1 MRFLT
6 IRSRNTPS
14 SYWLRQNNMKA
25 FFKKHLKLHIWLAVD
40 LILLALYFGLR
51 GNRTWMNALTRRF
64 TTPLKHSIGKLCY
77 LTDVSVMEILY
88 GLAAVGV
95 IVYLAWSAVSIIRA
109 KERRDRAYHMILG
122 AVNIGLTVYAVF
134 CLMWGV
140 NFWTDSFQEQSG
152 IYAQS
157 VQKEELAGTTAY
169 FVAQLIRTADAVP
182 RNEDGTFA
190 VPMEEILEDAPTIYD
205 PLEQVFPELEF
216 DDPGVK
222 AMRFSRLM
230 SITGFT
236 GVYFACIG
244 ESNVNVD
251 SPTCLLPSTIAHEL
265 AHQRGVAS
273 EQECNFLGVL
283 ASTTSGNVAYEY
295 SGWLLGFVHLGNA
308 LYRINPDVYWAL
320 RAYLPESV
328 EADLRANNEY
338 WDQFEDNVVE
348 QVSEK
353 VYDGMLK
360 SYGEVQGI
368 QSYGTVVDLLVTYY
382 KNAI

>member
-1 MRFLT
+1 
-6 IRSRNTPS
+6 
-14 SYWLRQNNMKA
+14 MKA
-25 FFKKHLKLHIWLAVD
+25 FFKKHLKLHIWLAVN
-40 LILLALYFGLR
+40 LSLLALYFGLR
-51 GNRTWMNALTRRF
+51 GNRALMNALTRKG
-64 TTPLKHSIGKLCY
+64 TTPLKHAIGRLCY

-88 GLAAVGV
+88 ILAAVGV
-95 IVYLAWSAVSIIRA
+95 IAYLAWSIAAIVKA
-109 KERRDRAYHMILG
+109 KGCRGQRTYG
-122 AVNIGLTVYAVF
+122 AVLGGVDLALTVYAVF

-152 IYAQS
+152 IVAQP
-157 VQKEELAGTTAY
+157 VEQEDLAKTTAY
-169 FVAQLIRTADAVP
+169 FVAQLIHTADAVP

-190 VPMEEILEDAPTIYD
+190 VPMEEILEAAPTVYD
-205 PLEQVFPELEF
+205 PLEQVFPELAF

-222 AMRFSRLM
+222 AMRFSRIM

-251 SPTCLLPSTIAHEL
+251 SPTNLLPATIAHEL

-283 ASTTSGNVAYEY
+283 ASTTSGNPAYEY
-295 SGWLLGFVHLGNA
+295 SGWLLGFIHLGNA
-308 LYRINPDVYWAL
+308 LCRINPDLYWAL
-320 RAYLPESV
+320 RAYLPDSV
-328 EADLRANNEY
+328 EADLRQNNAY

-360 SYGEVQGI
+360 SYGEEQGI

-382 KNAI
+382 KDAI

>member
-1 MRFLT
+1 
-6 IRSRNTPS
+6 
-14 SYWLRQNNMKA
+14 MKA

-40 LILLALYFGLR
+40 LVLLALYFGLR
-51 GNRTWMNALTRRF
+51 GHQAWMNALTRNF

-77 LTDVSVMEILY
+77 LTDASVMEILY

-95 IVYLAWSAVSIIRA
+95 IAYLAWSIVSVIRA
-109 KERRDRAYHMILG
+109 KDHRRDQSYGAVLG
-122 AVNIGLTVYAVF
+122 AVNIGLTVYVLF

-157 VQKEELAGTTAY
+157 VEPQDLLKTTAY
-169 FVAQLIRTADAVP
+169 FVSQLIDTADDVP
-182 RNEDGTFA
+182 RDENGVFA
-190 VPMEEILEDAPTIYD
+190 VPLEDILAAAPTVYD
-205 PLEQVFPELEF
+205 PLEQAFPELAF

-283 ASTTSGNVAYEY
+283 ASTTSGNAAYEY

-308 LYRINPDVYWAL
+308 LYRLDPDVYWAL
-320 RAYLPESV
+320 RAYLPDSV
-328 EADLRANNEY
+328 EADLRVNNEY
-338 WDQFEDNVVE
+338 WEQFEDNVVE

-382 KNAI
+382 KNAM